1 MMSTRHVGELV
12 DTGKINFST
21 KYPII
26 KPDVI
31 KDYNKLMGGVD
42 TLSHV
47 IKPNSIQKHGL
58 KWYRKIGELFI
69 DISMYNAFILW
80 KQLNPTRKESNQER
94 IQLCVQI
101 QNPLRL
107 TERHFP
113 DQKNQQTGRKKSKCV
128 VCNMNGIRREVI
140 YECRPSDKALC
151 VVPCF
156 KLYHTIK
163 NLVANSI
170 QD

>member
-1 MMSTRHVGELV
+1 MERLLQNKSKKIVSMMSTRHVGELV

-80 KQLNPTRKESNQER
+80 KQLNPTRKESNYAFR
-94 IQLCVQI
+94 
-101 QNPLRL
+101 
-107 TERHFP
+107 
-113 DQKNQQTGRKKSKCV
+113 
-128 VCNMNGIRREVI
+128 
-140 YECRPSDKALC
+140 
-151 VVPCF
+151 F
-156 KLYHTIK
+156 KI
-163 NLVANSI
+163 SF
-170 QD
+170 D